1 MPLPASLAN
10 SLELPVVGSPLFI
23 VSGPELVIAQCKAGI
38 VGSFPALNARPVEKL
53 DEWLTRIEN
62 ELGEYKAQNP
72 GKKVAPYAVNQICH
86 ASNDRLMKDMETCV
100 KHKVPIIITSL
111 RPPIEI
117 VEAAHSY
124 GGVVFH
130 DVINVKHA
138 RKAAEQGVDGLI
150 LVCAGAGG
158 HAGTLSPF
166 ALLREVKQWF
176 KGTILLSG
184 AISDGWG
191 IASALALGA
200 DMAYMGTRF
209 IATAEANAD
218 PAYKAALVEHAAH
231 DIVYSNLFTGVH
243 GNYLGPSIAAAGL
256 DPANLPDSRQVED
269 EFRLRRQHEVEGVA
283 RHLGLRP
290 GHRPD
295 RGRAA
300 GRRTGRAAEG
310 RVRRRQQRLPQAG
323 ARVTR
328 ADLASTIN
336 KQTEGWNNEAVATC
350 IDARIR
356 VAGKCCGCRATTT
369 RTKSASARPC
379 PTAARL
385 PASASS
391 AGRRRPISRRSTP
404 KAASTAAR
412 SSSSAST
419 TPTRRRRRSSR
430 PASWSNRTKCC

>member
-1 MPLPASLAN
+1 MPLPPSLAN

-53 DEWLTRIEN
+53 GEWLSRIEN
-62 ELGEYKAQNP
+62 ELGEYKTLHP
-72 GKKVAPYAVNQICH
+72 TKKVAPYAVNQICH

-100 KHKVPIIITSL
+100 KHQVPIIITSL
-111 RPPIEI
+111 RPPQEI

-138 RKAAEQGVDGLI
+138 RKAAEQGVDGLV

-166 ALLREVKQWF
+166 ALVREVKQWF

-200 DMAYMGTRF
+200 DLAYLGTRF
-209 IATAEANAD
+209 VATVEANAS
-218 PAYKAALVEHAAH
+218 PAYKAALTQYAAH

-256 DPANLPDSRQVED
+256 DPDNLPVADKSKMNFGSGGNMKVKAWRDIWGSGQGIGQITDAPPVAELVERLKR
-269 EFRLRRQHEVEGVA
+269 EFAEAGSSFLQRSQRLE
-283 RHLGLRP
+283 
-290 GHRPD
+290 
-295 RGRAA
+295 
-300 GRRTGRAAEG
+300 AAE
-310 RVRRRQQRLPQAG
+310 
-323 ARVTR
+323 
-328 ADLASTIN
+328 
-336 KQTEGWNNEAVATC
+336 
-350 IDARIR
+350 
-356 VAGKCCGCRATTT
+356 
-369 RTKSASARPC
+369 
-379 PTAARL
+379 
-385 PASASS
+385 
-391 AGRRRPISRRSTP
+391 
-404 KAASTAAR
+404 
-412 SSSSAST
+412 
-419 TPTRRRRRSSR
+419 
-430 PASWSNRTKCC
+430 